1 MSTIAGIDL
10 GTTFSALAR
19 LNGIGRPEIVPNSE
33 GERITP
39 SAVYFEEDQADAIRV
54 GLEAVNCRQLNPE
67 RAVRWIKR
75 HMGDQDWKKD
85 IDGRDWTPQEIS
97 SLILKKIKQDGSV
110 ESPIDDVVISVPA
123 HFDEVRRK
131 ATMDAGTLAGL
142 NVIGIV
148 NEPVAAAL
156 YYATTQTVKGRV
168 LVYDLGG
175 GTFDVT
181 ILDIDGQQM
190 DIICSQGDHA
200 LGGVDFDKKI
210 VELFEE
216 AYRKEHHVELIEN
229 EQDRAK
235 YEDEAEDVKK
245 TLSRRDSV
253 RKILY
258 GAAGSVRIEIT
269 RAQYEEAIQPLLART
284 EILVEVAMEEAKSK
298 VSDIEKVLLVGGSTR
313 MPVVR
318 QHLANKFGFE
328 PEVAVNVDECVAL
341 GAAIQAGLT
350 LMREDSKKVAAGIAT
365 GLKEVQLKDVC
376 NHSYGTICAPVDEE
390 TGQHVIRN
398 SIILQKN
405 TPLPCEATQTF
416 YTMADGQTQ
425 LQVSITQGEDEDPDF
440 VNKIATEIFELP
452 ANRPANQPIHV
463 QYSYDVNQR
472 MHCRFLD
479 EQSGRT
485 LEVEFC
491 AGQSGQ
497 MTKTDIELA
506 AKELSAVKVQ

>member
-1 MSTIAGIDL
+1 
-10 GTTFSALAR
+10 
-19 LNGIGRPEIVPNSE
+19 
-33 GERITP
+33 
-39 SAVYFEEDQADAIRV
+39 
-54 GLEAVNCRQLNPE
+54 
-67 RAVRWIKR
+67 
-75 HMGDQDWKKD
+75 
-85 IDGRDWTPQEIS
+85 IS
-97 SLILKKIKQDGSV
+97 SLILKKLKQDGSV
-110 ESPIDDVVISVPA
+110 ESKISDVVISVPA

-156 YYATTQTVKGRV
+156 YYATTQTVNGRV

-210 VELFEE
+210 VELLED
-216 AYRKEHHVELIEN
+216 AYRTEHNAELIET

-245 TLSRRDSV
+245 TLSRRNSV

-258 GAAGSVRIEIT
+258 GSAGSARVEIT
-269 RAQYEEAIQPLLART
+269 REQYEKAIEPLLART
-284 EILVEVAMEEAKSK
+284 EILVEVALEEAKSK
-298 VSDIEKVLLVGGSTR
+298 VSDIQKVLLVGGSTR
-313 MPVVR
+313 MPMVR
-318 QHLANKFGFE
+318 QQLTEKFGFE

-341 GAAIQAGLT
+341 GAAIHAGLT
-350 LMREDSKKVAAGIAT
+350 KMQDNPKKVTAGVAS

-376 NHSYGTICAPVDEE
+376 NHSYGTICAPMDEE

-405 TPLPCEATQTF
+405 TPLPCEETQTF
-416 YTMADGQTQ
+416 YTMADGQTE

-440 VNKIATEIFELP
+440 VNKIATEVFELP

-463 QYSYDVNQR
+463 QYSYDANQR
-472 MHCRFLD
+472 MHCRFID

-491 AGQSGQ
+491 AGQGGQ
-497 MTKTDIELA
+497 MTQTEIEKA
-506 AKELSAVKVQ
+506 AEELDSVKVQ

>member
-39 SAVYFEEDQADAIRV
+39 SAVYFEEEEAGAIRV
-54 GLEAVNCRQLNPE
+54 GLEAVNCRQLSPE

-75 HMGDQDWKKD
+75 QMGDQDWEKE
-85 IDGRDWTPQEIS
+85 IDGRNWTPQEIS
-97 SLILKKIKQDGSV
+97 SLILKKLKQDGSV
-110 ESPIDDVVISVPA
+110 ESKISDVVISVPA

-156 YYATTQTVKGRV
+156 YYATTQTVNGRV

-210 VELFEE
+210 VELLED
-216 AYRKEHHVELIEN
+216 AYRTEHNAELIET

-245 TLSRRDSV
+245 TLSRRNSV

-258 GAAGSVRIEIT
+258 GSAGSARVEIT
-269 RAQYEEAIQPLLART
+269 REQYEKAIEPLLART
-284 EILVEVAMEEAKSK
+284 EILVEVALEEAKSK
-298 VSDIEKVLLVGGSTR
+298 VSDIQKVLLVGGSTR
-313 MPVVR
+313 MPMVR
-318 QHLANKFGFE
+318 QQLTEKFGFE

-341 GAAIQAGLT
+341 GAAIHAGLT
-350 LMREDSKKVAAGIAT
+350 KMQDNPKKVTAGVAS

-405 TPLPCEATQTF
+405 TPLPCEETQTF
-416 YTMADGQTQ
+416 YTMAEGQTE

-440 VNKIATEIFELP
+440 VNKIATEVFELP

-463 QYSYDVNQR
+463 QYSYDANQR
-472 MHCRFLD
+472 MHCRFID

-491 AGQSGQ
+491 AGQGGQ
-497 MTKTDIELA
+497 MTQTEIEKVA
-506 AKELSAVKVQ
+506 EELDSVKVQ

>member
-39 SAVYFEEDQADAIRV
+39 SAVYFEEEEAGAIRV
-54 GLEAVNCRQLNPE
+54 GLEAVNCRQLSPE

-75 HMGDQDWKKD
+75 HMGDQDWEKE
-85 IDGRDWTPQEIS
+85 IDGRNWTPQEIS
-97 SLILKKIKQDGSV
+97 SLILKKLKQDGSV
-110 ESPIDDVVISVPA
+110 ESKISDVVISVPA

-156 YYATTQTVKGRV
+156 YYATTQTVNGRV

-210 VELFEE
+210 VELLED
-216 AYRKEHHVELIEN
+216 AYRTEHNAELIET

-245 TLSRRDSV
+245 TLSRRNSV

-258 GAAGSVRIEIT
+258 GSAGSARVEIT
-269 RAQYEEAIQPLLART
+269 REQYEKAIEPLLART
-284 EILVEVAMEEAKSK
+284 EILVEVALEEAKSK
-298 VSDIEKVLLVGGSTR
+298 VSDIQKVLLVGGSTR
-313 MPVVR
+313 MPMVR
-318 QHLANKFGFE
+318 QQLTEKFGFE

-341 GAAIQAGLT
+341 GAAIHAGLT
-350 LMREDSKKVAAGIAT
+350 KMQDNPKKVTAGVAS

-376 NHSYGTICAPVDEE
+376 NHSYGTICAPMDEE

-405 TPLPCEATQTF
+405 TPLPCEETQTF
-416 YTMADGQTQ
+416 YTMAEGQTE

-440 VNKIATEIFELP
+440 VNKIATEVFELP

-463 QYSYDVNQR
+463 QYSYDANQR
-472 MHCRFLD
+472 MHCRFID

-491 AGQSGQ
+491 AGQGGQ
-497 MTKTDIELA
+497 MTQTEIEKA
-506 AKELSAVKVQ
+506 AEELDSVKVQ

>member
-1 MSTIAGIDL
+1 
-10 GTTFSALAR
+10 
-19 LNGIGRPEIVPNSE
+19 
-33 GERITP
+33 
-39 SAVYFEEDQADAIRV
+39 
-54 GLEAVNCRQLNPE
+54 
-67 RAVRWIKR
+67 
-75 HMGDQDWKKD
+75 MGDQDWEKE
-85 IDGRDWTPQEIS
+85 IDGRNWTPQEIS
-97 SLILKKIKQDGSV
+97 SLILKKLKQDGSV
-110 ESPIDDVVISVPA
+110 ESKISDVVISVPA

-156 YYATTQTVKGRV
+156 YYATTQTVNGRV

-210 VELFEE
+210 VELLED
-216 AYRKEHHVELIEN
+216 AYRTEHNAELIET

-245 TLSRRDSV
+245 TLSRRNSV

-258 GAAGSVRIEIT
+258 GSAGSARVEIT
-269 RAQYEEAIQPLLART
+269 REQYEKAIEPLLART
-284 EILVEVAMEEAKSK
+284 EILVEVALEEAKSK
-298 VSDIEKVLLVGGSTR
+298 VSDIQKVLLVGGSTR
-313 MPVVR
+313 MPMVR
-318 QHLANKFGFE
+318 QQLTEKFGFE

-341 GAAIQAGLT
+341 GAAIHAGLT
-350 LMREDSKKVAAGIAT
+350 KMQDNPKKVTAGVAS

-376 NHSYGTICAPVDEE
+376 NHSYGTICAPMDEE

-405 TPLPCEATQTF
+405 TPLPCEETQTF
-416 YTMADGQTQ
+416 YTMADGQTE

-440 VNKIATEIFELP
+440 VNKIATEVFELP

-463 QYSYDVNQR
+463 QYSYDANQR
-472 MHCRFLD
+472 MHCRFID

-491 AGQSGQ
+491 AGQGGQ
-497 MTKTDIELA
+497 MTQTEIEKA
-506 AKELSAVKVQ
+506 AEELDSVKVQ

>member
-39 SAVYFEEDQADAIRV
+39 SAVYFEEEEAGAIRV
-54 GLEAVNCRQLNPE
+54 GLEAVNCRQLSPE

-75 HMGDQDWKKD
+75 HMGDQDWKKE
-85 IDGRDWTPQEIS
+85 IDGRNWTPQEIS
-97 SLILKKIKQDGSV
+97 SLILKKLKQDGSV
-110 ESPIDDVVISVPA
+110 ESKISDVVISVPA

-156 YYATTQTVKGRV
+156 YYATTQTVNGRV

-210 VELFEE
+210 VELLED
-216 AYRKEHHVELIEN
+216 AYRTEHNAELIET

-245 TLSRRDSV
+245 TLSRRNSV

-258 GAAGSVRIEIT
+258 GSAGSARVEIT
-269 RAQYEEAIQPLLART
+269 REQYEKAIEPLLART
-284 EILVEVAMEEAKSK
+284 EILVEVALEEAKSK
-298 VSDIEKVLLVGGSTR
+298 VSDIQKVLLVGGSTR
-313 MPVVR
+313 MPMVR
-318 QHLANKFGFE
+318 QQLTEKFGFE

-341 GAAIQAGLT
+341 GAAIHAGLT
-350 LMREDSKKVAAGIAT
+350 KMQDNPKKVTAGVAS

-376 NHSYGTICAPVDEE
+376 NHSYGTICAPMDEE

-405 TPLPCEATQTF
+405 TPLPCEETQTF
-416 YTMADGQTQ
+416 YTMADGQTE

-440 VNKIATEIFELP
+440 VNKIATEVFELP

-463 QYSYDVNQR
+463 QYSYDANQR
-472 MHCRFLD
+472 MHCRFID

-491 AGQSGQ
+491 AGQGGQ
-497 MTKTDIELA
+497 MTQTEIEKA
-506 AKELSAVKVQ
+506 AEELDSVKVQ

>member
-39 SAVYFEEDQADAIRV
+39 SAVYFEEEEAGAIRV
-54 GLEAVNCRQLNPE
+54 GLEAVNCRQLSPE

-75 HMGDQDWKKD
+75 HMGDQDWEKE
-85 IDGRDWTPQEIS
+85 IDGRNWTPQEIS
-97 SLILKKIKQDGSV
+97 SLILKKLKQDGSV
-110 ESPIDDVVISVPA
+110 ESKISDVVISVPA

-156 YYATTQTVKGRV
+156 YYATTQTVNGRV

-210 VELFEE
+210 VELLED
-216 AYRKEHHVELIEN
+216 AYRTEHNAELIET

-245 TLSRRDSV
+245 TLSRRNSV

-258 GAAGSVRIEIT
+258 GSAGSARVEIT
-269 RAQYEEAIQPLLART
+269 REQYEKAIEPLLART
-284 EILVEVAMEEAKSK
+284 EILVEVALEEAKSK
-298 VSDIEKVLLVGGSTR
+298 VSDIQKVLLVGGSTR
-313 MPVVR
+313 MPMVR
-318 QHLANKFGFE
+318 QQLTEKFGFE

-341 GAAIQAGLT
+341 GAAIHAGLT
-350 LMREDSKKVAAGIAT
+350 KMQDNPKKVTAGVAS

-376 NHSYGTICAPVDEE
+376 NHSYGTICAPMDEE

-405 TPLPCEATQTF
+405 TPLPCEETQTF
-416 YTMADGQTQ
+416 YTMADGQTE

-440 VNKIATEIFELP
+440 VNKIATEVFELP

-463 QYSYDVNQR
+463 QYSYDANQR
-472 MHCRFLD
+472 MHCRFID

-491 AGQSGQ
+491 AGQGGQ
-497 MTKTDIELA
+497 MTQTEIEKA
-506 AKELSAVKVQ
+506 AEELDSVKVQ

>member
-39 SAVYFEEDQADAIRV
+39 SAVYFEEEEAGAIRV
-54 GLEAVNCRQLNPE
+54 GLEAVNCRQLSPE

-75 HMGDQDWKKD
+75 HMGDQDWEKE
-85 IDGRDWTPQEIS
+85 IDGRNWTPQEIS
-97 SLILKKIKQDGSV
+97 SLILKKLKQDGSV
-110 ESPIDDVVISVPA
+110 ESKISDVVISVPA

-156 YYATTQTVKGRV
+156 YYATTQTVNGRV

-210 VELFEE
+210 VELLED
-216 AYRKEHHVELIEN
+216 AYRTEHNAELIET

-245 TLSRRDSV
+245 TLSRRNSV

-258 GAAGSVRIEIT
+258 GSAGSARVEIT
-269 RAQYEEAIQPLLART
+269 REQYEKAIEPLLART
-284 EILVEVAMEEAKSK
+284 EILVEVALEEAKSK
-298 VSDIEKVLLVGGSTR
+298 VSDIQKVLLVGGSTR
-313 MPVVR
+313 MPMVR
-318 QHLANKFGFE
+318 QQLTEKFGFE

-341 GAAIQAGLT
+341 GAAIHAGLT
-350 LMREDSKKVAAGIAT
+350 KMQDNPKKVTAGVAS

-376 NHSYGTICAPVDEE
+376 NHSYGTICAPMDEE

-405 TPLPCEATQTF
+405 TPLPCEETQTF
-416 YTMADGQTQ
+416 YTMADGQTE

-440 VNKIATEIFELP
+440 VNKIATEVFELP

-463 QYSYDVNQR
+463 QYSYDANQR
-472 MHCRFLD
+472 MHCRFID

-491 AGQSGQ
+491 EGQGGQ
-497 MTKTDIELA
+497 MTQTEIEKA
-506 AKELSAVKVQ
+506 AEELDSVKVQ